1 MQSWSP
7 LTKAIL
13 ATVATF
19 ALLLGIDAIRMSI
32 RGMQLQ
38 PNWLVLII
46 ISVVTGVAWYF
57 TAPRSK

>member
-1 MQSWSP
+1 MQTWSP

-19 ALLLGIDAIRMSI
+19 ALLLGIDAIRMSV
-32 RGMQLQ
+32 RGLPLQ
-38 PNWLVLII
+38 PNWLILTV

-57 TAPRSK
+57 TAPRK